1 MEVRRKTGM
10 IARSFKSVLWV
21 ATVGGAA
28 LGCYMVSLK
37 VATERADL
45 ARVER
50 QIVTAQRDIRS
61 LQTELGTRGRLAQLE
76 DWNANVLALS
86 APAANQFLPDH
97 LTLARLEQTE
107 PTVEQRSAE
116 VHMAAARTGA
126 PAPAPVAPRAEP
138 ARPAPR
144 DLPLKAPKLIQA
156 AQPTTDSGP
165 PASLIHKA
173 SLASLPAAPPARAK
187 TSRLE
192 SIASE
197 IGAAARSDRSEK
209 TGRERSAG
217 TR

>member
-1 MEVRRKTGM
+1 M

-37 VATERADL
+37 VATERAEL
-45 ARVER
+45 TKVER
-50 QIVTAQRDIRS
+50 QIVSTERDIRS

-86 APAANQFLPDH
+86 APSASQFLPDH
-97 LTLARLEQTE
+97 LTLARLEQRE
-107 PTVEQRSAE
+107 QTVEQRSAE
-116 VHMAAARTGA
+116 VHMAALQTGA
-126 PAPAPVAPRAEP
+126 AAHGSAAPAAPAAKAAASEE
-138 ARPAPR
+138 RPAAGP
-144 DLPLKAPKLIQA
+144 KAPKLIA
-156 AQPTTDSGP
+156 AVEVASRAPAQSLVRQ
-165 PASLIHKA
+165 ASLTTTPT
-173 SLASLPAAPPARAK
+173 SPLRAAKP
-187 TSRLE
+187 SRIE

-197 IGAAARSDRSEK
+197 IGAAARADRSEK

>member
-1 MEVRRKTGM
+1 M

-45 ARVER
+45 TKVER
-50 QIVTAQRDIRS
+50 QIVSTERDIRS

-97 LTLARLEQTE
+97 VTLARLEQHDE
-107 PTVEQRSAE
+107 TVEERGAKVQ
-116 VHMAAARTGA
+116 MAALETGAART
-126 PAPAPVAPRAEP
+126 PE
-138 ARPAPR
+138 ARPAAPAKGEPQVAAKLPKIIRAVQTAAAPR
-144 DLPLKAPKLIQA
+144 VEPSLLRQASFTTASAAPL
-156 AQPTTDSGP
+156 
-165 PASLIHKA
+165 HV
-173 SLASLPAAPPARAK
+173 PAAVHPVRSARI
-187 TSRLE
+187 E

-197 IGAAARSDRSEK
+197 IGAAATRGEHVEK

>member
-1 MEVRRKTGM
+1 M
-10 IARSFKSVLWV
+10 IGRSFKSVLWV

-45 ARVER
+45 GKVER
-50 QIVTAQRDIRS
+50 QIVSAQRNIRS

-97 LTLARLEQTE
+97 LTLARLEQHE
-107 PTVEQRSAE
+107 ATVEERGAE
-116 VHMAAARTGA
+116 VHMAAAQTGPA
-126 PAPAPVAPRAEP
+126 ASPAPARSAAAPKPMPAQPAAREP
-138 ARPAPR
+138 A
-144 DLPLKAPKLIQA
+144 LKMPKLIRA
-156 AQPTTDSGP
+156 AQPVGAS

-173 SLASLPAAPPARAK
+173 SFASAPAEPARAAK
-187 TSRLE
+187 SARLD

-197 IGAAARSDRSEK
+197 IGAAARADRSEQS
-209 TGRERSAG
+209 GRERGTG

>member
-1 MEVRRKTGM
+1 M
-10 IARSFKSVLWV
+10 IGRSFKSVLWV

-97 LTLARLEQTE
+97 LTLARLERNE
-107 PTVEQRSAE
+107 PSVEQRSAE
-116 VHMAAARTGA
+116 VHLAAVQTGASAAPKPAPRAAA
-126 PAPAPVAPRAEP
+126 PAPREV
-138 ARPAPR
+138 
-144 DLPLKAPKLIQA
+144 PLKAPKLIQA
-156 AQPTTDSGP
+156 AQPATGA
-165 PASLIHKA
+165 PAAALIHKA
-173 SLASLPAAPPARAK
+173 SLPAAPAQPLRAAK
-187 TSRLE
+187 SSRLD

-197 IGAAARSDRSEK
+197 IGAAARADRSDK
-209 TGRERSAG
+209 SGRERSAG